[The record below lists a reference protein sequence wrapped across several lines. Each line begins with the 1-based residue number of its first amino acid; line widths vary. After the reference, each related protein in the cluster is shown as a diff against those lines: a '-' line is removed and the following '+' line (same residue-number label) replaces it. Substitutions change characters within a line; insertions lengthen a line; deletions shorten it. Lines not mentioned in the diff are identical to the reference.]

1 MLLALIVI
9 LVGVFVLQQKPHKPQ
24 TPTTRST
31 TTTQASRSTAASTPS
46 AHQDSLQISS
56 GPTWIHLQS
65 LQSLTLY
72 TASLSTQQGVAVS
85 LELFPKIQSRSEF
98 QVIMKYGL
106 KSLPIASSPPVD
118 LTQLSHDSTG
128 NPQLNFEVSESAR
141 QSSAGATATSY
152 IQIPYCS
159 PNCSGVYPMLAVFV
173 EGSQIIGTA
182 LTEIALE
189 PSVQTSTPLNVALV
203 VQAPFTGNS
212 KNDLNALSL
221 LVSAINA
228 NPTADVTL
236 NIPGAIMAEAASSNS
251 PVVKKTV
258 AQLLSWAQKPNHQI
272 ITSGYV
278 PLNLPQLASSGLTRL
293 IDSEFVAGRNEAEQV
308 LHQKFATLGPIAV
321 HGGLT
326 TQTAATLFDLGISKV
341 VLPDKYFQPF
351 SEKFTLSKPFLI
363 SANYSQDLTVLA
375 EDGQLQSDI
384 ATGTLPYQGANQ
396 LSTDLAQI
404 YFDQPNDSTP
414 RVVSTLYQI
423 SNSEDAAK
431 LDQILSDLATSPFL
445 KTVDLN
451 SAFALTSSEPMNE
464 GRLARPAAYSILDTT
479 RFQSLANDISS
490 LSSSLGQNSQLT
502 QANFDLMTSAAS
514 TLRPSA
520 SNGFLQ
526 ESQTAISR
534 VSSMVSLS
542 ANKSF
547 TVTARKVRLP
557 IAISSQLKVP
567 FKGVLVI
574 TSDRLSF
581 PNGNKI
587 PVVLNGPNTTLSI
600 PIYAETLGI
609 YLISAK
615 LVTTN
620 GQLVVA
626 HTSIEIRSTAFS
638 AVSIIL
644 TLGAFLVLLLWWIQ
658 SFRRGHQRNRRL
670 VREKT

>member
-72 TASLSTQQGVAVS
+72 TASLPTQQGVAVS
-85 LELFPKIQSRSEF
+85 LELFTKIQSRSEF

-118 LTQLSHDSTG
+118 LTQLSHDATG
-128 NPQLNFEVSESAR
+128 SPQLNFEVSESAR
-141 QSSAGATATSY
+141 QSSASAAATSY

-189 PSVQTSTPLNVALV
+189 PSTQASTPLNVALV

-293 IDSEFVAGRNEAEQV
+293 IASEFVAGRNEAEQV

-375 EDGQLQSDI
+375 EDGQ
-384 ATGTLPYQGANQ
+384 
-396 LSTDLAQI
+396 
-404 YFDQPNDSTP
+404 
-414 RVVSTLYQI
+414 
-423 SNSEDAAK
+423 
-431 LDQILSDLATSPFL
+431 
-445 KTVDLN
+445 
-451 SAFALTSSEPMNE
+451 
-464 GRLARPAAYSILDTT
+464 
-479 RFQSLANDISS
+479 
-490 LSSSLGQNSQLT
+490 
-502 QANFDLMTSAAS
+502 
-514 TLRPSA
+514 
-520 SNGFLQ
+520 
-526 ESQTAISR
+526 
-534 VSSMVSLS
+534 
-542 ANKSF
+542 
-547 TVTARKVRLP
+547 
-557 IAISSQLKVP
+557 
-567 FKGVLVI
+567 
-574 TSDRLSF
+574 DRD
-581 PNGNKI
+581 
-587 PVVLNGPNTTLSI
+587 
-600 PIYAETLGI
+600 ET
-609 YLISAK
+609 
-615 LVTTN
+615 
-620 GQLVVA
+620 
-626 HTSIEIRSTAFS
+626 IE
-638 AVSIIL
+638 
-644 TLGAFLVLLLWWIQ
+644 
-658 SFRRGHQRNRRL
+658 
-670 VREKT
+670 E